1 MLKKSVA
8 ASALFLSLAAPFAGA
23 YSLVDSEVVK
33 GTIET
38 VDASTNTLVLEK
50 ANGRETRVGLS
61 EKANF
66 YINGNAIDINDLK
79 AGHEVRI
86 NRKTF
91 TKVEDK
97 LVGEIVAVNR
107 KDKTAKLRLSNK
119 ETVNVQFGDQ
129 VAVSGVKS
137 VSSFDQLRPGHQV
150 VISYAK

>member
-8 ASALFLSLAAPFAGA
+8 ASALLLSLSASFASA
-23 YSLVDSEVVK
+23 YSLVDTEIVK

-50 ANGRETRVGLS
+50 ANGRETRVDLS
-61 EKANF
+61 DNANF
-66 YINGNAIDINDLK
+66 YIDGDAIDISDLK

-97 LVGEIVAVNR
+97 LVGEIVSINR
-107 KDKTAKLRLSNK
+107 KDKTAKLRLSNR
-119 ETVNVQFGDQ
+119 ETVKVQFGDQ
-129 VAVSGVKS
+129 VAVSGAKS
-137 VSSFDQLRPGHQV
+137 VSTFNELRPGHQV